1 MSVIHL
7 KVPWKKPNKR
17 LGDIVPA
24 ILEPSEVVLPVP
36 TVDKLNRFL
45 IGGSHKMKPKLKEE
59 LRDLVEKVP
68 VPIPFKVGGQVQN
81 KIKKVLEEFEQ
92 GKLYS
97 SSGKKVTNRK
107 QALAI
112 ALSEQRHYNV
122 KK

>member
-7 KVPWKKPNKR
+7 KVPWKKPTRR
-17 LGDIVPA
+17 LGDVVPA

-36 TVDKLNRFL
+36 TVDKLNKFL
-45 IGGSHKMKPKLKEE
+45 TSKNKNMSTGLKKH
-59 LRDLVEKVP
+59 LLNLVEKVP
-68 VPIPFKVGGQVQN
+68 VPIPFKTGGQVQN

-97 SSGKKVTNRK
+97 SSGKKVTDRK

-112 ALSEQRHYNV
+112 ALSEQRHYN
-122 KK
+122 KN